1 MKSLRRL
8 SWLLLMPA
16 LLIGSTGCVWLA
28 FGAGAGAIAYTQG
41 ELKSTERAH
50 LSDTI
55 SAAKAGLAELEYR
68 VTSSQEDE
76 VSAKIVAIGADDTE
90 AVVRLRRLDIKDTE
104 IRIRFGVVGNETYSR
119 LLLEKIQRR
128 IQ

>member
-1 MKSLRRL
+1 MKFVRKLG
-8 SWLLLMPA
+8 WLLMMPA
-16 LLIGSTGCVWLA
+16 LLVCSTGCVWLA

-50 LSDTI
+50 LSEVTA
-55 SAAKAGLAELEYR
+55 AAKAGLAELEYR
-68 VTSSQEDE
+68 VTSSKEDE
-76 VSAKIVAIGADDTE
+76 VSAKIIAIGADDTE
-90 AVVRLRRLDIKDTE
+90 ATVRLRRLDVRDTE